1 MDLRPYQIEAIEAIR
16 REWEDEQRDKTLL
29 CLPTGTGKT
38 VVFEEVT
45 KNRIESGRVLQL
57 AHRGE
62 LLDQAAAKL
71 KQITG
76 LDAVYEKAESSAL
89 GSFLPVTVG
98 SVQSMCRPDRLAR
111 FPEDYYSTIIV
122 DEAHHV
128 LSDSYQRV
136 LEHFPDAKVLGVTAT
151 PDRGDKRSLGDFFES
166 IAYEYSM
173 RDAIKDG
180 YLVPIKAQMIPL
192 ELDLSGVKVSNG
204 DFQAGDVGCALEPY
218 LEEIADKLA
227 EYAADRKTVIF
238 LPLILTS
245 QKFCAMLRERG
256 IRAAE
261 VNGNSTDRNEVL
273 QAFDEGKYQM
283 LCNSMLLTEGWD
295 CPSVDCVVVLR
306 PTKVRALY
314 QQMVGRGTRLSPG
327 KKDLLLLDFLW
338 LTERHD
344 LCKPSSL
351 VAKSEDI
358 AKRIDKAIEEG
369 GGIDLI
375 EEEEQAEKDAV
386 AEREASLARQ
396 LEEMKRRKAR
406 TVDPLQY
413 ALSINAED
421 LVNYTPTMM
430 WEMEPATEK
439 QLKMLENS
447 GIDAAMVQNKGMAKL
462 LIDRLLSRREA
473 GLATPKQVRC
483 LERFGFRK
491 VGEWRFE
498 EANEMISHL
507 ASRDW
512 QPWRLSFEP
521 SQIVPPSLRKNP
533 A

>member
-1 MDLRPYQIEAIEAIR
+1 MDLRPYQTEAIEAIR

-45 KNRIESGRVLQL
+45 KNRIDRGRVLQL

-62 LLDQAAAKL
+62 LLLQAADKL

-76 LDAVYEKAESSAL
+76 LDAAFEKAESSAL

-98 SVQSMCRPDRLAR
+98 SVQSMCRPDRLER
-111 FPEDYYSTIIV
+111 FPRDYYSTIIV

-136 LEHFPDAKVLGVTAT
+136 LEHFDGAKVLGVTAT
-151 PDRGDKRSLGDFFES
+151 PDRGDKRSLGDYFES

-180 YLVPIKAQMIPL
+180 YLVPIRAQMIPL
-192 ELDLSGVKVSNG
+192 ELDLSAVKISNG
-204 DFQAGDVGCALEPY
+204 DFQVGDIDCALEPY
-218 LEEIADKLA
+218 LEEIADKLL
-227 EYAADRKTVIF
+227 EYAAERKVVIF
-238 LPLILTS
+238 LPLISTS
-245 QKFCAMLRERG
+245 QKFCRMLQDRG
-256 IRAAE
+256 IKAAE
-261 VNGNSTDRNEVL
+261 VNGNSQNREEVL
-273 QAFDEGKYQM
+273 KAFDEGKFQM

-351 VAKSEDI
+351 VAKSEEI
-358 AKRIDKAIEEG
+358 AKRIDKAIEDGED
-369 GGIDLI
+369 IDLI

-396 LEEMKRRKAR
+396 LEEMRRRKAK

-439 QLKMLENS
+439 QLNMLEGS
-447 GIDAAMVQNKGMAKL
+447 GIAAALVQNKGMAKL
-462 LIDRLLSRREA
+462 LIDRLISRRKA
-473 GLATPKQVRC
+473 GLATPKQIRC
-483 LERFGFRK
+483 LERYGFRK
-491 VGEWRFE
+491 VGEWQFE
-498 EANEMISHL
+498 EASKMIDYLAKKDWKPWLLPFEPAEMI
-507 ASRDW
+507 
-512 QPWRLSFEP
+512 
-521 SQIVPPSLRKNP
+521 PPSLKKGS

>member
-1 MDLRPYQIEAIEAIR
+1 MELRPYQTEAIAAIR
-16 REWEDEQRDKTLL
+16 HEWEEEQRDKTLL

-38 VVFEEVT
+38 VVFEEIT
-45 KNRIESGRVLQL
+45 KERVSGGRVLQL

-62 LLDQAAAKL
+62 LLQQAAEKL
-71 KQITG
+71 KQIAG
-76 LDAVYEKAESSAL
+76 LDAAFEKAESSAL

-111 FPEDYYSTIIV
+111 FPRDYYSTIIV

-136 LEHFPDAKVLGVTAT
+136 LEHFNDAKVLGVTAT
-151 PDRGDKRSLGDFFES
+151 PDRGDKRSLGDYFES

-173 RDAIKDG
+173 RDAIRDG
-180 YLVPIKAQMIPL
+180 YLVPIRAKMIPL
-192 ELDLSGVKVSNG
+192 ELNLSEVKISNG
-204 DFQAGDVGCALEPY
+204 DFQAGDIGEALEPY
-218 LEEIADKLA
+218 LEEIADKLT
-227 EYAADRKTVIF
+227 EYTADRKTVIF
-238 LPLILTS
+238 LPLITTS
-245 QKFCAMLRERG
+245 QKFCRMLQERG
-256 IRAAE
+256 IKAAE
-261 VNGNSTDRNEVL
+261 VNGNSADREEVL
-273 QAFDEGKYQM
+273 RAFDEGKYQM

-351 VAKSEDI
+351 VAKSEEI
-358 AKRIDKAIEEG
+358 AKRIDEAVENG
-369 GGIDLI
+369 GDVDLI

-396 LEEMKRRKAR
+396 LQEMRSRKGK

-421 LVNYTPTMM
+421 LINYTPVMM

-447 GIDAAMVQNKGMAKL
+447 GISVELVQNKGMAKL
-462 LIDRLLSRREA
+462 LIDRLISRRQA

-483 LERFGFRK
+483 LERYGFRK
-491 VGEWRFE
+491 VGEWQFN
-498 EANEMISHL
+498 EASKMIDFL
-507 ASRDW
+507 AKKDW
-512 QPWRLSFEP
+512 KPWLLPFEP
-521 SQIVPPSLRKNP
+521 SEMVPPSLRNVI
-533 A
+533 